1 MKRLRVLTDKEIAE
15 ITPKARASRIPLD
28 TCPTCKSELEYVED
42 EGGFSRIEGT
52 YTFRGNTYDCDCV
65 YQIQLRKHYLL
76 ANIPEQYQRLDWD
89 DYDGSQEAQEA
100 VRMFLDKWQGFSD
113 NGVGIEFCGKG
124 LGTGKTF
131 AATHIG
137 KELVK
142 QNIRV
147 YFISFRDLIS
157 IFYANDTDEIA
168 KLKNS
173 PVLILDEVGKFTTQK
188 QEHFYAELFEDLI
201 RHRTN
206 WNAITIMTTNIEE
219 DLMRELYPRVYSLIE
234 GKQLRVTLEGDD
246 ARMAKVGM
254 ENVELAANMEIRPI
268 T

>member
-1 MKRLRVLTDKEIAE
+1 
-15 ITPKARASRIPLD
+15 
-28 TCPTCKSELEYVED
+28 
-42 EGGFSRIEGT
+42 
-52 YTFRGNTYDCDCV
+52 
-65 YQIQLRKHYLL
+65 
-76 ANIPEQYQRLDWD
+76 
-89 DYDGSQEAQEA
+89 
-100 VRMFLDKWQGFSD
+100 MFLEKWEGFDS
-113 NGVGIEFCGKG
+113 NGVGIEFCGKD

-142 QNIRV
+142 RNVGV

-157 IFYANDTDEIA
+157 VFYNNDTDFIA
-168 KLKNS
+168 RLKNS
-173 PVLILDEVGKFTTQK
+173 PVLILDEVGKFSTSR
-188 QEHFYAELFEDLI
+188 QENLYTELFEDLI

-234 GKQLRVTLEGDD
+234 GKQLRVTLEGED

-254 ENVELAANMEIRPI
+254 ENVELAANLEIRPL